1 MRVRAKDKQ
10 PKRIAIVGAS
20 SAIAENCARIWGDKG
35 DAIEFILI
43 GRNAERIKRVARD
56 LQVRHPCLCIQEIV
70 MDFLSPH
77 SIQKEVDKMCNETAV
92 DIVLIAH
99 GLFPDQSQCQKDLHQ
114 CCEVLEVNGIS
125 PVLYA
130 EAFAQHME
138 KAGRGTIALIGGTA
152 GDIGRKSNY
161 TYGAAKSLVVH
172 YVHGLQHRFANSSVK
187 IVLAK
192 PGPTDTPMA
201 AHLKEKG
208 KGISLYYMCPV
219 EVVARQIIDA
229 IEKGKPVVYTPRK
242 WQFVLWV
249 IKRLPRFIF
258 NRMNI

>member
-1 MRVRAKDKQ
+1 MRVRTKAKQ
-10 PKRIAIVGAS
+10 PKRIALVGAS
-20 SAIAENCARIWGDKG
+20 SAIAENCARIWGNKG
-35 DAIEFILI
+35 GAIEFVLI
-43 GRNAERIKRVARD
+43 GRSAERIRRVARD
-56 LQVRHPCLCIQEIV
+56 LQVRHPHLCIQEII

-77 SIQKEVDKMCNETAV
+77 SIQKEVDKMCNETGV

-99 GLFPDQSQCQKDLHQ
+99 GLFPDQSQCQKDLPQ
-114 CCEVLEVNGIS
+114 CCEVLEVNGVS

-130 EAFAQHME
+130 EAFAKHME
-138 KAGRGTIALIGGTA
+138 KARRGTIALIGSVG

-161 TYGAAKSLVVH
+161 TYGAAKSLVAH
-172 YVHGLQHRFANSSVK
+172 YSHGLQHRFANSSVK

-208 KGISLYYMCPV
+208 RSLSPV
-219 EVVARQIIDA
+219 EVVARKIVDA
-229 IEKGKPVVYTPRK
+229 IEKGKPVVYAPRR

-258 NRMNI
+258 NKMNI

>member
-1 MRVRAKDKQ
+1 MKIRTKEKQ
-10 PKRIAIVGAS
+10 SKRIAIVGAS
-20 SAIAENCARIWGDKG
+20 SAIAENCARTWGDKG
-35 DAIEFILI
+35 GAIEFILI
-43 GRNAERIKRVARD
+43 GRNTERIRRVARD
-56 LQVRHPCLCIQEIV
+56 LQVRHPHLCIQEII

-77 SIQKEVDKMCNETAV
+77 SIQKEVDKMCKETGV

-99 GLFPDQSQCQKDLHQ
+99 GLFPDQSQCQKDLPQ
-114 CCEVLEVNGIS
+114 CREVLEVNGIS

-130 EAFAQHME
+130 EAFAKHME
-138 KAGRGTIALIGGTA
+138 KSGRGTIALIGSVA
-152 GDIGRKSNY
+152 GDLGRKSNY
-161 TYGAAKSLVVH
+161 TYGAAKSLVEH
-172 YVHGLQHRFANSSVK
+172 YANGLRHRFASSSVK

-208 KGISLYYMCPV
+208 RSLCPV
-219 EVVARQIIDA
+219 EVVARKIVDA
-229 IEKGKPVVYTPRK
+229 IEKGKPVVYAPRK

-258 NRMNI
+258 NKMNI

>member
-1 MRVRAKDKQ
+1 MVDTKDKQ
-10 PKRIAIVGAS
+10 AKRIAIVGAS
-20 SAIAENCARIWGDKG
+20 SAIAEHCARIWGDRG
-35 DAIEFILI
+35 DAAEFILI
-43 GRNAERIKRVARD
+43 GRNAERIRRVARD
-56 LQVRHPCLCIQEIV
+56 LQVRYPQLCIQEIV

-77 SIQKEVDKMCNETAV
+77 SIQKEVDKMCSDSAV

-99 GLFPDQSQCQKDLHQ
+99 GLFPDQKQCQQDLALCQ
-114 CCEVLEVNGIS
+114 EVLAVNGIS
-125 PVLYA
+125 PVLFA

-138 KAGRGTIALIGGTA
+138 KAGRGTIALITGTA

-161 TYGAAKSLVVH
+161 TYGAAKSLVAH
-172 YVHGLQHRFANSSVK
+172 YANGLQHRFASSSVK
-187 IVLAK
+187 IVLIK

-201 AHLKEKG
+201 ARLKEKG
-208 KGISLYYMCPV
+208 KGVSLYYMCPV
-219 EVVARQIIDA
+219 EVVAQKIVDA
-229 IEKGKPVVYTPRK
+229 IEKGKLVVYVPRK

>member
-1 MRVRAKDKQ
+1 MRTVTKDKQ

-20 SAIAENCARIWGDKG
+20 SAIAENCARIWVDRGGVK
-35 DAIEFILI
+35 EFVLI
-43 GRNAERIKRVARD
+43 GRNAERIKRVASD
-56 LQVRHPCLCIQEIV
+56 LQVRYSHLCIQEIV

-77 SIQKEVDKMCNETAV
+77 SIQKEVDKICNDTAV
-92 DIVLIAH
+92 DIALIAH
-99 GLFPDQSQCQKDLHQ
+99 GLFPKQKQCQQDLPH
-114 CCEVLEVNGIS
+114 CREVLEVNGIS

-138 KAGRGTIALIGGTA
+138 KAGRGTIALISGTA

-161 TYGAAKSLVVH
+161 TYGAAKSLVAH
-172 YVHGLQHRFANSSVK
+172 YAQGLQHRFANSSVK

-201 AHLKEKG
+201 AHLKERG
-208 KGISLYYMCPV
+208 RSLCPV
-219 EVVARQIIDA
+219 EVVAQQIVAA

-242 WQFVLWV
+242 WQFVLWI

-258 NRMNI
+258 NKMNI